1 MANKIKKG
9 ELKKF
14 FAKYSVSGRFFAA
27 TRGADLDGLLET
39 ADEEFTEADFGE
51 AEDIDGVVVD
61 IENGEGHVIYDASYG
76 AVKGEIELGEECS
89 SRYRVSA
96 RYIAEVDAHSLEEVF
111 EISKHMFEE
120 ADFGEMED
128 VDGELIS
135 IENADGDFVYTA

>member
-27 TRGADLDGLLET
+27 TRGADLDGMLET

-61 IENGEGHVIYDASYG
+61 IEDGEGRVIYDASYG
-76 AVKGEIELGEECS
+76 AVKGEIELGEEYS
-89 SRYRVSA
+89 ARYRVSA

-120 ADFGEMED
+120 ADFGDMED

-135 IENADGDFVYTA
+135 IENADGNFVYEA

>member
-14 FAKYSVSGRFFAA
+14 FAKYSVSGRYFAH
-27 TRGADLDGLLET
+27 TRGADLDGLLEA

-51 AEDIDGVVVD
+51 AEDIDGVIID
-61 IENGEGHVIYDASYG
+61 IEDEYGHVIYDASCG
-76 AVKGEIELGEECS
+76 AVKGKIDFGEEYVA
-89 SRYRVSA
+89 RYRVSA
-96 RYIAEVDAHSLEEVF
+96 RYIAEVSAHSLEEVF

-128 VDGELIS
+128 INGELIAV
-135 IENADGDFVYTA
+135 ENSDGNFVYEI